1 MVYYVNET
9 NLKHNF
15 VFPSQRK
22 NKVNCPW
29 SSSTDHLHSLF
40 EWINALWILE
50 RINIT
55 EKWSST
61 RPRTFLSLFWQFK
74 VKHLTWFDVSDKV
87 VNIWKTWFAP
97 TISSKKTL
105 FYNLHFKISTTVF
118 IFIFRIWSQNIEG

>member
-22 NKVNCPW
+22 KKVNCPW
-29 SSSTDHLHSLF
+29 SSSTDHLRSLF

-97 TISSKKTL
+97 TISSKKRDYFIIYISKCLQL
-105 FYNLHFKISTTVF
+105 FSLSFSGYEVQI
-118 IFIFRIWSQNIEG
+118 